1 VNLNVLQTRGHISGE
16 EPGGAE
22 EPMEPALIRGA
33 E

>member
-1 VNLNVLQTRGHISGE
+1 MDISGE
-16 EPGGAE
+16 EPGEAE